1 MAGELLLVG
10 SIPLDTAEQVFRRV
24 GGPLGPWLGYMPDGE
39 IGERRYWIDGIAYR
53 VFNGHPEI
61 ETLRHPA
68 PDANGI
74 ENWRPLGMHDQF
86 QFRVKPG
93 VAQVRFGDP
102 GWRLG
107 YTKDAVS
114 SHFVFRQLQKE
125 GVIPAGVRFQVCLP
139 LTYSAIGLFFPDPAD
154 HPKIVPGVTA
164 AFRAEVTKMV
174 ELIPP
179 AELAIQWDLAVE
191 NRLVDT
197 ALAQEGQAAAEA
209 LAARLAAPAAEIAS
223 HIPQT
228 VALGYHGC
236 FGTLSGWPSRQPPS
250 LAGTVIMLN
259 AMIAAA
265 GRRVDFL
272 HFPTLGTAD
281 DGFFAPLAQLKSDGA
296 KVYLGAIHHM
306 HDTDGLRR
314 QLETARRHLGEFG
327 LGAPCGFGRAPERP
341 GRLLSAD
348 GDKPPPDIIDTIVR
362 DHVRAVD
369 VLHEVLR

>member
-24 GGPLGPWLGYMPDGE
+24 GSPLGPHLAYMPDGE
-39 IGERRYWIDGIAYR
+39 IGDRRYWIDGIAYR

-68 PDANGI
+68 PDANGV

-154 HPKIVPGVTA
+154 QAKIVPGVTA
-164 AFRAEVTKMV
+164 ALRAEVAKMV

-179 AELAIQWDLAVE
+179 EELAIQWDLAVE

-197 ALAQEGQAAAEA
+197 ALAQGGQAAAEA
-209 LAARLAAPAAEIAS
+209 LAARLAGPAAEIAP

-259 AMIAAA
+259 AMIAASE
-265 GRRVDFL
+265 RRVDFL

-306 HDTDGLRR
+306 HDRDGLRR
-314 QLETARRHLGEFG
+314 QLETARRHLADLG

-341 GRLLSAD
+341 GRLLSAA
-348 GDKPPPDIIDTIVR
+348 GDKPPPDIIDTIVS
-362 DHVRAVD
+362 DHARAVD
-369 VLHEVLR
+369 VLREVLR